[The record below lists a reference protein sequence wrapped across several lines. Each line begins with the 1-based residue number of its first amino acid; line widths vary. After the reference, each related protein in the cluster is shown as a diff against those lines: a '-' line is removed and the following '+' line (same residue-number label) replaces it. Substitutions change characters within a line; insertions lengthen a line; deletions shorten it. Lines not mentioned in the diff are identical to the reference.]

1 MRLSNLGDA
10 IHSWLNLIGLL
21 EMASVGYGFLAALL
35 AMTVAVELRTSLSD
49 DFPRAKYAVWRFTI
63 LLCYQCAIF
72 FCASFASL
80 ALPKYMTDTYSV
92 TAIILSFLIVLP
104 TIAVITTVVNLFKP
118 LWQYRFAY
126 ALGTTLTFFISP
138 TVFMLSPQLG
148 NIEEINWAPVV
159 FAFPVA
165 YTMMFGLS
173 AFAYR
178 ASRRK
183 QMPVQSRMV
192 HILMVTSVMLFIVLV
207 IISSVEF
214 TEHPKKLARYW
225 LPIEHA
231 TYEWVLTVLCFTL
244 ITLLLMRVYAAVC
257 ERMLGLESEAQ
268 QLARENIQK
277 EKVVASQRDLL
288 SKSNARVRELEL
300 SLQQERPSD
309 GISADSLIAAVLNLE
324 GGIFEW
330 DLEKQ
335 TLKLGPTW
343 CELLG
348 IPEHM
353 EPESRLATLLN
364 GVVPEDWASAR
375 VKVSKLLTG
384 EIVQEQAQ
392 LRYIN
397 PMGALLKVDVQ
408 VVAVRNPYGLPN
420 RLVGILT
427 DRTKDMDVEY
437 AIRRELSEE
446 STLSKLKSDFVSY
459 LSHEIRT
466 PMTIISS
473 ANALIDSDLRMNR
486 IHADRIQDYTEQ
498 VSNALMSLRSLV
510 DETLDFMSSGSVTP
524 AMDSSTTV
532 LDISSFVRH
541 VIELE
546 SKRRHIGVEH
556 EIKLELMG
564 NLPEWIEV
572 AEVPLNQAIRQFVVY
587 VMQELSAATMVV
599 RCEDE
604 GRIKLAVQLPGE
616 PDWLLSPKAQ
626 QGSASSNP
634 YAMELLVQEESLPFG
649 LLLTKRVIRNIK
661 GGLHVSV
668 VKDGEVLKYFLI
680 LEFPYLK
687 ARGRKV

>member
-10 IHSWLNLIGLL
+10 VYSWLNLIGLL

-63 LLCYQCAIF
+63 LLCYQGAVF

-92 TAIILSFLIVLP
+92 TAIVLSFLIVLP
-104 TIAVITTVVNLFKP
+104 TIAIITKTVNRFTT

-126 ALGTTLTFFISP
+126 ALGTTLTFLISP
-138 TVFMLSPQLG
+138 SLFMLLPQLG
-148 NIEEINWAPVV
+148 NIYEINWAPLI
-159 FAFPVA
+159 FAVPVA
-165 YTMMFGLS
+165 YVLMLGLS

-178 ASRRK
+178 ATRRK

-192 HILMVTSVMLFIVLV
+192 HILLVTSVMQFMVLV
-207 IISSVEF
+207 IISAAEF
-214 TEHPKKLARYW
+214 TERPKELAWYW

-268 QLARENIQK
+268 MLARENLQK

-300 SLQQERPSD
+300 SIQQERPSE

-348 IPEHM
+348 IPEQM
-353 EPESRLATLLN
+353 EPQTRLATLLK
-364 GVVPEDWASAR
+364 GVVPEDWTSAR
-375 VKVSKLLTG
+375 LKVSKLLTG

-397 PMGALLKVDVQ
+397 PMGTLLKVDVQ

-486 IHADRIQDYTEQ
+486 INPDRIQDYTEQ

-510 DETLDFMSSGSVTP
+510 DETLDFMSSGNVTP
-524 AMDSSTTV
+524 ALDSNVTI
-532 LDISSFVRH
+532 LDISTVLRH

-546 SKRRHIGVEH
+546 SKRRHVAGEH
-556 EIKLELMG
+556 EIKLELKG

-572 AEVPLNQAIRQFVVY
+572 AEVPLNQAVRQFVVY
-587 VMQELSAATMVV
+587 VMQEISAATLVV
-599 RCEDE
+599 QCEDA

-616 PDWLLSPKAQ
+616 PDWLLNPKAR
-626 QGSASSNP
+626 QGTAASNP
-634 YAMELLVQEESLPFG
+634 YAMDLSVQEESLPFG

-661 GGLHVSV
+661 GGLYVSV
-668 VKDGEVLKYFLI
+668 IKEGENLTYFLI

-687 ARGRKV
+687 SMGRKA